1 MNYKEIEEAAEKY
14 AEVIKSYPYIDA
26 YNTFDDTDLVKAYMD
41 AALPRE
47 EKIAKCLED
56 YISLENRSRC
66 IINEL
71 FENICVLYTQLDPEN
86 KLANKS
92 ILDSSEK
99 LMKEFN

>member
-1 MNYKEIEEAAEKY
+1 MNYKEIEEVAEKY
-14 AEVIKSYPYIDA
+14 AKSYPYIDA
-26 YNTFDDTDLVKAYMD
+26 YNTFDDTDLVKVYMD

-47 EKIAKCLED
+47 EKIAKWLED
-56 YISLENRSRC
+56 YISLENRSRY

-71 FENICVLYTQLDPEN
+71 FENICVLYAQLDPEN